1 MSVILPARLVSILFI
16 LFLVALVAPTP
27 ALAHM
32 PIEGVGGFPGGLL
45 HPILVIPHAMSLVA
59 LGLLIG
65 GGRDRVAAALVFAA
79 ALVGG
84 LIAIALAVGETVAGE
99 VLLANTVLVGVLVA
113 AAWAPPKPL
122 AWGLAAVTG
131 GAIALDSPPQATT
144 IAEGNLM
151 LLGTA
156 MAACAALAVAVACS
170 ALASRHWQRLAVRVA
185 GSWIAASAALV
196 LAVALAR

>member
-1 MSVILPARLVSILFI
+1 MSLVRRARLVSI
-16 LFLVALVAPTP
+16 LVALVAPTS

-32 PIEGVGGFPGGLL
+32 PIEGVGGLPGGLL

-65 GGRDRVAAALVFAA
+65 GGRDRVSPALAFAA
-79 ALVGG
+79 ALAGG
-84 LIAIALAVGETVAGE
+84 LGAIALAVGETVAGE
-99 VLLANTVLVGVLVA
+99 VILANTVLVGVLVA
-113 AAWAPPKPL
+113 AARAPPKPIV
-122 AWGLAAVTG
+122 WGLAAVTG
-131 GAIALDSPPQATT
+131 AALALDSPPQATT
-144 IAEGNLM
+144 IEEGNLM

-156 MAACAALAVAVACS
+156 IAACAALAVAIAFG
-170 ALASRHWQRLAVRVA
+170 ALASRHWQRLAVRIV

>member
-1 MSVILPARLVSILFI
+1 MSAGRLSVFVFVVLF
-16 LFLVALVAPTP
+16 VVVPTP
-27 ALAHM
+27 AFAHM

-45 HPILVIPHAMSLVA
+45 HPILVLPHAMSLVA

-65 GGRDRVAAALVFAA
+65 RGRHRVATALAFAA

-84 LIAIALAVGETVAGE
+84 LIAIALAVGETAAGE
-99 VLLANTVLVGVLVA
+99 VLLANTALVGVLVA
-113 AAWAPPKPL
+113 AAWAPPRPI
-122 AWGLAAVTG
+122 AWGLAVVTG
-131 GAIALDSPPQATT
+131 AALALDSPPQATT

-156 MAACAALAVAVACS
+156 IGACAALALVIACS
-170 ALASRHWQRLAVRVA
+170 ALARHQWQQLAVRIA

-196 LAVALAR
+196 LAVALTR